1 MRLPSRF
8 SFWLTC
14 IAVFVGVSSC
24 VRIGLAIW
32 ISADGHSTGPL
43 LGAIAVGL
51 LHDASMGVALG
62 LPFLAGIYALSFLW
76 RRKYGRWIGHI
87 MLLVFSGV
95 LVFSSMAEFFFWNEF
110 SGRFNGIAV
119 NYLIFPREVIG
130 NIGESFNLALYMPIA
145 GVAAL
150 ALYLALF
157 RRLEAALLA
166 RHSPSE
172 LIFSIASIPV
182 LAGIAALSLHLAPFA
197 PSRDREINEVA
208 QNGMFSMAKAFL
220 TNDSQYDGQYAGMD
234 EAGAIKLLRGVVAQ
248 NNTTFLASVTERSL
262 LRHVD
267 NGRIPKKLNVV
278 LVINES
284 FGSTYIDSLDNRRGE
299 SISPNIDRL
308 AKDGLLFTNVYAT
321 GDRTVRGLEAL
332 LTSFAPIPGIS
343 TARRN
348 GSEGMNSMP
357 YLLRQFGYQ
366 SAFLYAGDG
375 RFDNMGHFWETTG
388 FDNVWDERD
397 FTEKGFKTIWGYA
410 DEYLYKEASNR
421 LDQMTSDGRP
431 AFLAMLTVSNH
442 RPYTYPEGRIAKD
455 PNAKTRT
462 NAATYADWAFGN
474 FVDSARG
481 KPWFD
486 NTVFIFIGDHGP
498 KVNGSAHVPVDGF
511 RVPLL
516 FYSPRHIAAAR
527 DGTLGS
533 SLDMA
538 PTLMGLLGISFESPF
553 FGVDLR
559 RVPEGGGRIAMA
571 HNFSVAF
578 GTEGKLVVL
587 EPNRTVRGYTFEP
600 GPTQPQWQK
609 WVDPQVMDL
618 GIAQTQ
624 TAHRMFYG
632 HQYHELSNT
641 DGMRLATPDP
651 KPTAELRR

>member
-1 MRLPSRF
+1 MRLPTRF

-14 IAVFVGVSSC
+14 IAVFVGVSTL

-32 ISADGHSTGPL
+32 VASDGHSVASLAT
-43 LGAIAVGL
+43 AIPVGL
-51 LHDASMGVALG
+51 FHDVSMAVALG
-62 LPFLAGIYALSFLW
+62 LPFLGGLYVLNIFWKWKAARWAAHLLLLALCGTL
-76 RRKYGRWIGHI
+76 I
-87 MLLVFSGV
+87 
-95 LVFSSMAEFFFWNEF
+95 FSSVAEFFFWNEF
-110 SGRFNGIAV
+110 SSRFNGIAV

-130 NIGESFNLALYMPIA
+130 NIGESFNL
-145 GVAAL
+145 G
-150 ALYLALF
+150 LYLPVVGAVALGLYWVLR
-157 RRLEAALLA
+157 RRLDVALLA
-166 RHSPSE
+166 RHSGGE
-172 LIFSIASIPV
+172 LMFGLGSIPV
-182 LAGIAALSLHLAPFA
+182 LAILAALSLYWAPFT
-197 PSRDREINEVA
+197 PSRDREVNEVA
-208 QNGMFSMAKAFL
+208 QNGMFSMVKAFL

-234 EAGAIKLLRGVVAQ
+234 EKAALPLLRGLVAQ
-248 NNTTFLASVTERSL
+248 DNTTFLASEDTRSL
-262 LRHVD
+262 MRHVD
-267 NGRIPKKLNVV
+267 NGQKPKKLNVV

-284 FGSTYIDSLDNRRGE
+284 YGSTYIDSLDNKRDE

-343 TARRN
+343 TARRS

-357 YLLRQFGYQ
+357 YLLRQYGYHTG
-366 SAFLYAGDG
+366 FLYAGDG
-375 RFDNMGHFWETTG
+375 RFDNMGHFWEATG
-388 FDNVWDERD
+388 FENVWDERD
-397 FTEKGFKTIWGYA
+397 FSEKGFKTIWGYA

-421 LDQMTSDGRP
+421 LDQMTKEGQP

-474 FVDSARG
+474 FVDRARG

-486 NTVFIFIGDHGP
+486 NTVFVFIGDHGP
-498 KVNGSAHVPVDGF
+498 KINGSAHVPVDGF

-516 FYSPRHIAAAR
+516 FYSPKHIAAAR

-533 SLDMA
+533 SMDMG
-538 PTLMGLLGISFESPF
+538 PTLMGLLGISFDSPF

-559 RVPEGGGRIAMA
+559 RVPEGSGRIAMA

-578 GTEGKLVVL
+578 GTKGALVVL

-600 GPTQPQWQK
+600 GPTPPEWEK
-609 WVDPQVMDL
+609 WVDPRVMQL

-624 TAHRMFYG
+624 TAHRMFYQ
-632 HQYHELSNT
+632 HQYHELSEGRAPQH
-641 DGMRLATPDP
+641 DLSKPQ
-651 KPTAELRR
+651 PTADARR

>member
-1 MRLPSRF
+1 MKLPTRF
-8 SFWLTC
+8 NFWLTC
-14 IAVFVGVSSC
+14 IAVFVGVSFL
-24 VRIGLAIW
+24 VRMGLAIW
-32 ISADGHSTGPL
+32 ISFDGHSTGRL
-43 LGAIAVGL
+43 LSAIATGL
-51 LHDASMGVALG
+51 LHDASMGIALG
-62 LPFLAGIYALSFLW
+62 LPFLAGLYALSFLW
-76 RRKYGRWIGHI
+76 RWKYGRWIGHTA
-87 MLLVFSGV
+87 LLFFCGV
-95 LVFSSMAEFFFWNEF
+95 LVFSSIAEFFFWNEF
-110 SGRFNGIAV
+110 SSRFNGIAV

-130 NIGESFNLALYMPIA
+130 NIGESFNLALYLPIIGA
-145 GVAAL
+145 TAL
-150 ALYLALF
+150 ALYLSLF
-157 RRLEAALLA
+157 RRLESALMA
-166 RHSPSE
+166 RHSSSE
-172 LIFSIASIPV
+172 LMFSIASIAV
-182 LAGIAALSLHLAPFA
+182 LAGAAALGLYWAPYA
-197 PSRDREINEVA
+197 PSRDREVNEVA
-208 QNGMFSMAKAFL
+208 QNGMFSMVKAFL

-234 EAGAIKLLRGVVAQ
+234 EAEAIRLLRGVVSQ
-248 NNTTFLASVTERSL
+248 DNTTLLTPATERSL
-262 LRHVD
+262 LRHVY
-267 NGRIPKKLNVV
+267 NGQTPKKLNVV

-357 YLLRQFGYQ
+357 YLLRQFGYK

-375 RFDNMGHFWETTG
+375 RFDNMGHFWETIG

-397 FTEKGFKTIWGYA
+397 FAEKGFKTVWGYA
-410 DEYLYKEASNR
+410 DEHLYKEASNR
-421 LDQMTSDGRP
+421 LDQMTKDGQP

-442 RPYTYPEGRIAKD
+442 RPYTYPEGRISKN
-455 PNAKTRT
+455 PNDKNRT
-462 NAATYADWAFGN
+462 NAATYADWAFGD

-481 KPWFD
+481 KSWFD
-486 NTVFIFIGDHGP
+486 NTVFIFVGDHGP

-516 FYSPRHIAAAR
+516 FYAPKHIAAAR
-527 DGTLGS
+527 NGTLGS

-538 PTLMGLLGISFESPF
+538 PTLMGLLGISFDSPF

-578 GTEGKLVVL
+578 GAEGKLVVL
-587 EPNRTVRGYTFEP
+587 EPNRSIRGYTFMP
-600 GPTQPQWQK
+600 GPTPPQWER
-609 WVDPQVMDL
+609 WVDPQIMQL

-624 TAHRMFYG
+624 TAHRMFYR
-632 HQYHELSNT
+632 HQFHDLSE
-641 DGMRLATPDP
+641 GRAQQLDP
-651 KPTAELRR
+651 SKPQPTADIRR